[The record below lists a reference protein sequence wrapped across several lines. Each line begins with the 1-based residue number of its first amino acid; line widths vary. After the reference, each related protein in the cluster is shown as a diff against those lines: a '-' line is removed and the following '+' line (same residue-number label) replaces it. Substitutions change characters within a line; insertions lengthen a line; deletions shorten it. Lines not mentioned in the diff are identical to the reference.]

1 MLAQQG
7 GDVGFENIAVNQ
19 PKAVVASE
27 TALQDRNQFVV
38 DFHGEHAAG
47 RAEQLLRQRARA
59 GTDLQHAAVGGYAAA
74 GDDFANHR
82 VADEKI
88 LAVFFLL
95 AEILRIVIDIDFG
108 IRIRVIGT
116 VIDSVDDSLH
126 IHMSCIKQSVQSF
139 AVVFGLNLICIRIA
153 YSCNVICINQTTL

>member
-1 MLAQQG
+1 M
-7 GDVGFENIAVNQ
+7 NQ
-19 PKAVVASE
+19 PKAFVASE
-27 TALQDRNQFVV
+27 TALQDRDQLVV
-38 DFHGEHAAG
+38 DFHGKYAAG

-95 AEILRIVIDIDFG
+95 AEVLLRHSLSM
-108 IRIRVIGT
+108 T
-116 VIDSVDDSLH
+116 VRKRASPST
-126 IHMSCIKQSVQSF
+126 
-139 AVVFGLNLICIRIA
+139 A
-153 YSCNVICINQTTL
+153 YWPWRMRGSK

>member
-95 AEILRIVIDIDFG
+95 AEILLRHSLSM
-108 IRIRVIGT
+108 T
-116 VIDSVDDSLH
+116 VRKRASPST
-126 IHMSCIKQSVQSF
+126 
-139 AVVFGLNLICIRIA
+139 A
-153 YSCNVICINQTTL
+153 YWPWRMRGSK